1 MRVEKKLNGR
11 GDLKEKESLL
21 KLASETPEEEKIL
34 QIPMDMKYEDGLREF
49 LKQNPGK
56 DEKDYQI
63 EVIGIDLVK
72 GPELSRENLLKMLE
86 SEFPRV
92 YRLYKNNLN
101 NIPTREIKKILDNLD
116 RDSVPFSNGGS
127 ANGKSS
133 MKRSDFLKLPFRDRV
148 EKMFGV
154 SLRGDEKLSEIQI
167 KLDGL
172 QPMLVLE
179 D

>member
-1 MRVEKKLNGR
+1 MRIDKRLNGR
-11 GDLKEKESLL
+11 GDLSEKENLL

-34 QIPMDMKYEDGLREF
+34 QIPMDMKYEDGLKEY

-56 DEKDYQI
+56 SEQDYQI

-116 RDSVPFSNGGS
+116 RDAVPFSNGGS
-127 ANGKSS
+127 VNGKSA
-133 MKRSDFLKLPFRDRV
+133 MKRSDFLKLPFRERV
-148 EKMFGV
+148 EKMF
-154 SLRGDEKLSEIQI
+154 
-167 KLDGL
+167 
-172 QPMLVLE
+172 
-179 D
+179 

>member
-1 MRVEKKLNGR
+1 MRVEKKLSGR
-11 GDLKEKESLL
+11 GDLSEKESLL

-34 QIPMDMKYEDGLREF
+34 QIPMDMKYEDGLKEF

>member
-11 GDLKEKESLL
+11 GDLSEKKSLL

-34 QIPMDMKYEDGLREF
+34 QIPMDMKYYEGLDKFKKE
-49 LKQNPGK
+49 NPGK
-56 DEKDYQI
+56 DERDYQI
-63 EVIGIDLVK
+63 EVIGIDLAK